1 MAAVASSG
9 FSAEARVGFTDTIS
23 GVAFYDWGYVG
34 PESFPDGSGAS
45 HSGAGLG
52 LRYNTGIGP
61 IRVDLAA
68 PVHGDADA
76 SSYYLYIGIGQ
87 AF

>member
-1 MAAVASSG
+1 MTDAIGAVA
-9 FSAEARVGFTDTIS
+9 FA
-23 GVAFYDWGYVG
+23 DWGYVG
-34 PESFPDGSGAS
+34 LDSVPGTSGDS

-61 IRVDLAA
+61 IRLDVAV
-68 PVHGDADA
+68 PVSGETDGSDYH
-76 SSYYLYIGIGQ
+76 LYIGIGQ